1 MYLLWKKGV
10 LVINDSITFTFFFSL
25 VFFFFFILVTKSV
38 TCKIEWFDVS

>member
-25 VFFFFFILVTKSV
+25 VFIFFILVTKSV